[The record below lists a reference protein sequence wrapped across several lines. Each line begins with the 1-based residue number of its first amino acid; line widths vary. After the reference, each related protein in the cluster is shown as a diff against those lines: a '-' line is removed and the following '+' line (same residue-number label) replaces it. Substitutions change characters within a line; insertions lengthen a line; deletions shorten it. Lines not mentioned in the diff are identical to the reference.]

1 MKFRFIL
8 ISLIVLGLSLT
19 LAGCD
24 SGAREQ
30 AELALAEAEAA
41 LEQTKQ
47 ELAVVTQARD
57 SLREQVA
64 ELIRSRDT
72 AVEEAKASKT
82 RIDELAKQYEEQA
95 KIIRELQEHMQKMQA
110 TIEKL

>member
-8 ISLIVLGLSLT
+8 ISMIVLGLSFT

-47 ELAVVTQARD
+47 ELAAVTQARD
-57 SLREQVA
+57 VLKAQVT
-64 ELIRSRDT
+64 ELIKARDVAVSEVKT
-72 AVEEAKASKT
+72 AQS
-82 RIDELAKQYEEQA
+82 RIDKLSEQFSEQA
-95 KIIRELQEHMQKMQA
+95 EIIRELQGHMQKMQA